1 MKKDHFIKSI
11 SIKNF
16 RGIKEIETIDFNSNS
31 QWIFLTGENGF
42 GKTSVLQAIATGL
55 YGKENVN
62 ALSQEE
68 RKQAKFEIKLEN
80 NSIYKG
86 SEDSIFKNIRTYGAE
101 RIMARNASTFS
112 RNVKDLISTDSIFNK
127 PAHFFDIEDIL
138 KEFFLRR
145 QEEKIREATQKLILI
160 LKKIVPD
167 LDTIGLSHNTFNQIV
182 VYKEKFSTDLL
193 PFSYLFTGFRS
204 WIIIL
209 GDIIGSF
216 YNEYN
221 LTDIDTAN
229 VKDIV
234 LIDEFDAHLHPKWQY
249 LLPKSLSEIFPNVQ
263 FIVSTHSPIPLLGSP
278 RNSTFLN
285 VNRNIEQGIYIE
297 NWSDI
302 DIKNLTPNTVFSS
315 PMFDLESLI
324 ANSNEDLEE
333 VRTETTY
340 SKILENKEIEKQ
352 ISELDE
358 ATIKKIESLFK
369 SGSR

>member
-16 RGIKEIETIDFNSNS
+16 RGIKEIKNIEFNSNS

-55 YGKENVN
+55 YGRENVN
-62 ALSQEE
+62 ALTQQE
-68 RKQAKFEIKLEN
+68 RKEAKFEIKLEN

-86 SEDSIFKNIRTYGAE
+86 KENSIFKNIRTYGAE
-101 RIMARNASTFS
+101 RIMARDASSFLMS
-112 RNVKDLISTDSIFNK
+112 PTDSIFNK
-127 PAHFFDIEDIL
+127 VVRLFDIEDIL
-138 KEFFLRR
+138 KELLL
-145 QEEKIREATQKLILI
+145 QQHEPKIREATQKLISI
-160 LKKIVPD
+160 IKQIVPD
-167 LDTIGLSHNTFNQIV
+167 LDTIELSKEALKIV

-193 PFSYLFTGFRS
+193 PFSHLSTGFRS

-221 LTDIDTAN
+221 LTEIDTEK
-229 VKDIV
+229 VRDIV

-249 LLPKSLSEIFPNVQ
+249 ILPKSLSEIFPNVQ

-278 RNSTFLN
+278 KNSTFLK

-302 DIKNLTPNTVFSS
+302 EIKNLTPNTVFSS

-324 ANSNEDLEE
+324 ASSNEDLEE
-333 VRTETTY
+333 LRTEDTY

-358 ATIKKIESLFK
+358 DTIKKIEALFK
-369 SGSR
+369 SSSK